1 MKKQWKGVLLGFA
14 VGILVMFVINRSV
27 NVPDDKPV
35 ESTKG
40 QQEEQQQA
48 DSMDWEEMHEI
59 TNKEVA
65 DEETVN
71 EETVDE
77 ETVDEEIVNQKI
89 VNQETMDQ
97 ESDGYYIS
105 EHMQIPTNF
114 TEQILLYGYI
124 EYGIRK
130 YNEANQQTTTYS
142 CNIEEDML
150 PYDTEFCMA
159 DTNKKP
165 FKTDLAKE
173 IIPELANN
181 IYNFRLS
188 NQDNTIYMSID
199 TYNMKTYVYD
209 AIAQ

>member
-1 MKKQWKGVLLGFA
+1 MKRQWKGVLLGFA
-14 VGILVMFVINRSV
+14 VGILVMLVINTRSV

-48 DSMDWEEMHEI
+48 DSMDWEEMQEI

-71 EETVDE
+71 EETA
-77 ETVDEEIVNQKI
+77 DEEIVNQKI

-130 YNEANQQTTTYS
+130 YNEANQQTTIYS
-142 CNIEEDML
+142 CNMEEDML

-173 IIPELANN
+173 IIQELANN
-181 IYNFRLS
+181 IYNFRLR

-199 TYNMKTYVYD
+199 TYNMKIYVYD

>member
-1 MKKQWKGVLLGFA
+1 MKKQWKGILLGFA
-14 VGILVMFVINRSV
+14 VGILLMFVINRSV

-35 ESTKG
+35 ENTEG
-40 QQEEQQQA
+40 QQGEQQQA
-48 DSMDWEEMHEI
+48 DSMDWEEMQEI

-71 EETVDE
+71 EETVD
-77 ETVDEEIVNQKI
+77 VEIVNQKI

-130 YNEANQQTTTYS
+130 YNEANQQTSIYS
-142 CNIEEDML
+142 CNMEEDML

-173 IIPELANN
+173 IIPELVNN
-181 IYNFRLS
+181 IYNFRLK

-199 TYNMKTYVYD
+199 TYNMKIYVYD

>member
-14 VGILVMFVINRSV
+14 VGILAMLVINRSV

-35 ESTKG
+35 ENTEER
-40 QQEEQQQA
+40 QEEQQQV
-48 DSMDWEEMHEI
+48 DSMDWEEMQEI

-65 DEETVN
+65 G
-71 EETVDE
+71 E
-77 ETVDEEIVNQKI
+77 ETVDEEIGNQKI
-89 VNQETMDQ
+89 VNEETTDQ

-130 YNEANQQTTTYS
+130 YNEADQQTTTYS

-150 PYDTEFCMA
+150 PYDTDFCMV

-165 FKTDLAKE
+165 FRTDLAKE

-181 IYNFRLS
+181 IYNFRLR
-188 NQDNTIYMSID
+188 NQDNTIYISID
-199 TYNMKTYVYD
+199 TYNMKIYVYD

>member
-1 MKKQWKGVLLGFA
+1 MKKQSKGVLLGFA

-35 ESTKG
+35 DNTEG
-40 QQEEQQQA
+40 QQEEQPQA
-48 DSMDWEEMHEI
+48 DSMDWEEMQEI
-59 TNKEVA
+59 TNNEVA

-89 VNQETMDQ
+89 LNQ

-165 FKTDLAKE
+165 FKIDLAKE

-181 IYNFRLS
+181 IYNFRLR

-199 TYNMKTYVYD
+199 TYNMKIYVYD

>member
-14 VGILVMFVINRSV
+14 VGILAMLVINRSV

-35 ESTKG
+35 ENTKER
-40 QQEEQQQA
+40 QEEQQQV
-48 DSMDWEEMHEI
+48 DSMDWEEMQEI

-65 DEETVN
+65 G
-71 EETVDE
+71 E
-77 ETVDEEIVNQKI
+77 ETVDEEIGNQKI
-89 VNQETMDQ
+89 VNEETTDQ

-130 YNEANQQTTTYS
+130 YNEADQQTTTYS

-150 PYDTEFCMA
+150 PYDTDFCMV

-181 IYNFRLS
+181 IYNFRLR
-188 NQDNTIYMSID
+188 NQDNTIYISID
-199 TYNMKTYVYD
+199 TYNMKIYVYD